1 MDLPASVTAL
11 GEQLRIDGEIAP
23 DPALLQDANVFAAER
38 ERIFAR
44 PLIALDHE
52 SRLSADGSYFR
63 CDAAPRGLVVTREG
77 GGRLHVLRNLCLH
90 AGYPVC
96 EAEEGTGQRLTCLY
110 HGWEYTLDGRLVEP
124 ELSSRIDPSRLR
136 LPEYPLGV
144 CNGLILVD
152 PSGKSAAP
160 QPSLPR
166 ERGRVR
172 EGAAAVPAWLAGAE
186 VVGRAKYSTTW
197 NWKFLRYFLQS
208 SPHLF
213 FNNAPENCIEFGPLS
228 FMVVQAE
235 RAVLLRIVPRFAEQT
250 DFYMIEMIGEAARNP
265 DEAGA
270 DVVAE
275 GLRRAETASPWFDRR
290 LAEWYWSLMSAV

>member
-11 GEQLRIDGEIAP
+11 EEHLRVDGEIAP

-38 ERIFAR
+38 QRIFAR
-44 PLIALDHE
+44 PLMALDHA

-63 CDAAPRGLVVTREG
+63 CDAAPRGLVVTRDG
-77 GGRLHVLRNLCLH
+77 GGRLHALRNLCLH

-96 EAEEGTGQRLTCLY
+96 EAEEGAGQRLTCLY

-124 ELSSRIDPSRLR
+124 ELSSRIDPARLR
-136 LPEYPLGV
+136 LPEYPLEV

-152 PSGKSAAP
+152 PSGKSAGEQCA
-160 QPSLPR
+160 
-166 ERGRVR
+166 E
-172 EGAAAVPAWLAGAE
+172 AVPAWLASAG
-186 VVGRAKYSTTW
+186 VMGRAKYSTTW
-197 NWKFLRYFLQS
+197 NWKFLRHFLQS

-213 FNNAPENCIEFGPLS
+213 FTDAPEDCIEFGPLS
-228 FMVVQAE
+228 FMVVQAQ

-250 DFYMIEMIGEAARNP
+250 DFYMIEMMGEAARNP
-265 DEAGA
+265 SAAGP

-275 GLRRAETASPWFDRR
+275 GLRCADTASPWFDRR
-290 LAEWYWSLMSAV
+290 LAEWYWSFMSAA

>member
-11 GEQLRIDGEIAP
+11 GDQLRANGEIAP
-23 DPALLQDANVFAAER
+23 DPGLLQDANVFAAER

-44 PLIALDHE
+44 PLVALDHA
-52 SRLSADGSYFR
+52 SRLSADGCYFR
-63 CDAAPRGLVVTREG
+63 CDTAPRGLVVTREG
-77 GGRLHVLRNLCLH
+77 GGRLRALRNLCLH

-152 PSGKSAAP
+152 PSGKSAGGEQCA
-160 QPSLPR
+160 
-166 ERGRVR
+166 EV
-172 EGAAAVPAWLAGAE
+172 VPAWLAFAT

-213 FNNAPENCIEFGPLS
+213 FNGARENCIEFGPLS
-228 FMVVQAE
+228 FMVVRAE
-235 RAVLLRIVPRFAEQT
+235 QAVLLRIVPRFAEQT
-250 DFYMIEMIGEAARNP
+250 DFYVIEMIGEAARNP
-265 DEAGA
+265 NAAGA